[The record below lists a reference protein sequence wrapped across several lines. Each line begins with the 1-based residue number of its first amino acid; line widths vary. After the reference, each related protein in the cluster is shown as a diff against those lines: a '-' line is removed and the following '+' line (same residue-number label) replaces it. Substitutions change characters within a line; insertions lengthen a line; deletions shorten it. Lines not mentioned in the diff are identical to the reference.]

1 MFGQRPEW
9 WQDTVF
15 NASGLSFDS
24 LPKLRTFLGS
34 SQAASEAI
42 GGLVK
47 IRGVRFDDG
56 LGDDASPPQPGDL
69 YHVILGLAKLV
80 TPLHMSKKKHSN
92 ITLHLDLAQGANDGL
107 LKVIVATRN
116 KCGVAAGSPLVMD
129 YGMEYD
135 HDIVAEQVAA
145 TGRDPKRLKGLLD
158 NYFAKLSAVAS
169 DGLPSPGSTPVSSPA
184 KPAPAASQGSSG
196 EEKPSP
202 HNKRRVSFDKPAP
215 AASQGQGSSRKAAKK
230 RKSALKAHDDDGS
243 GSALK
248 AHNDDGSE
256 CPSQE
261 EAAGETP
268 TQGEEVIVDEP
279 TPKPEEKDDSV
290 TSEVVIGNVDTPF
303 KMCLVWDT
311 EAQEASLVAQ
321 EPLSGNKKIA
331 PLTFLAYT
339 IEGKAPFV
347 GVKKL

>member
-15 NASGLSFDS
+15 IASGLSFDS

-56 LGDDASPPQPGDL
+56 LGDNASPPQPGDL

-80 TPLHMSKKKHSN
+80 TPLHVSKRKHSN

-202 HNKRRVSFDKPAP
+202 HNKRRVTFDKPGETP
-215 AASQGQGSSRKAAKK
+215 QPSRKAAKK
-230 RKSALKAHDDDGS
+230 RKSALKAHNDDGS

-248 AHNDDGSE
+248 AHDDDGSD

-279 TPKPEEKDDSV
+279 TPQPEAKDDSV
-290 TSEVVIGNVDTPF
+290 TSEVVIGNVDKPF

-311 EAQEASLVAQ
+311 ETQEASLMAQ

-347 GVKKL
+347 GVKQIVR